1 MPSQKGRLTG
11 MQRRFVKHM
20 AATGDKEFAAWK
32 AGYSQ
37 PATEGNRLMQK
48 VAIKESVIE
57 EQMRRLKTEGVEAAT
72 TALISNAND
81 RSLPP
86 GSRNQAA
93 KIIWDVVLKDRENG
107 GNTKDLHEMTLAEL
121 QAETKRL
128 EMEKA
133 AIERAEMQKRGQSI
147 DAEYVQIEAPKSSAF
162 D

>member
-1 MPSQKGRLTG
+1 M
-11 MQRRFVKHM
+11 H
-20 AATGDKEFAAWK
+20 
-32 AGYSQ
+32 
-37 PATEGNRLMQK
+37 N
-48 VAIKESVIE
+48 VAIKDSVIE

-72 TALISNAND
+72 TALITNAND
-81 RSLPP
+81 KSLPP

-107 GNTKDLHEMTLAEL
+107 GNTKDLHEMTLPEL

-147 DAEYVQIEAPKSSAF
+147 DAEYVQIEAPKQTAF